1 MLGKRGDPAR
11 TQCAN
16 GRIGE
21 QNVVGHFAHDL
32 RFVRRRAGDT
42 NRTALELLGGE
53 PWRFVR
59 LDMRAQRESMLGC
72 ITSRTIEVAVEAIE
86 VHDRDGGLELGKEFG
101 HGK

>member
-32 RFVRRRAGDT
+32 RFVRRRECIVFIFDFDVDPENA
-42 NRTALELLGGE
+42 RFAVLEFTAPIAAAKPLHERR
-53 PWRFVR
+53 PRR
-59 LDMRAQRESMLGC
+59 
-72 ITSRTIEVAVEAIE
+72 
-86 VHDRDGGLELGKEFG
+86 KFG
-101 HGK
+101 NQGAR